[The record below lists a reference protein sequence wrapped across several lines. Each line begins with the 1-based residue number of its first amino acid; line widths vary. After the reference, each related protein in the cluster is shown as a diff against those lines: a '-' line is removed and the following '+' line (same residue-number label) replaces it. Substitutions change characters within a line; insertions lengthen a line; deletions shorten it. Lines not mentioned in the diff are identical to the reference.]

1 MCNCVLCAQ
10 WLSEPKK
17 AMSTAL
23 AQAAWDDADIS
34 YADKLLKIG
43 ADPNFKAPWHK
54 DKVSS
59 PALFC
64 ACGCA

>member
-1 MCNCVLCAQ
+1 
-10 WLSEPKK
+10 
-17 AMSTAL
+17 MSTAL

-54 DKVSS
+54 DKVFS